1 MSRITSELALGMS
14 LALEA
19 SGTDL
24 LRALSLLEDRA
35 DPAESR
41 AAAIQ
46 LLLAVT
52 RRVET
57 VKNALDD
64 ASQLIA
70 W

>member
-1 MSRITSELALGMS
+1 MSRVTSELALGMS

-24 LRALSLLEDRA
+24 QRVLALLEDRA

-41 AAAIQ
+41 EAAVQ
-46 LLLAVT
+46 LLLRAT
-52 RRVET
+52 RRVDT
-57 VKNALDD
+57 VRVALDE
-64 ASQLIA
+64 AAQLM

>member
-19 SGTDL
+19 SGSEL
-24 LRALSLLEDRA
+24 QRVLALLEDRA

-41 AAAIQ
+41 QAAIE
-46 LLLAVT
+46 LLLRAT

-57 VKNALDD
+57 VKGALDD
-64 ASQLIA
+64 AAQITA